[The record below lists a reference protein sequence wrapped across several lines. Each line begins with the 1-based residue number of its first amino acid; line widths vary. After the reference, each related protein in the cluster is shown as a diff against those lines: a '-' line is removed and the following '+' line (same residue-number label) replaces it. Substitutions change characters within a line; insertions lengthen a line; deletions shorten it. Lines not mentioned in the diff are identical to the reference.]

1 MRTKLSLFAFLSIL
15 SFDCF
20 SVDFT
25 SSCPIPVN
33 QSWKP
38 VSTHVLWGA
47 GNWGALYCDGD
58 GYGTLLSYYPE
69 GGNVYLDSYS
79 HNSLPCASGTSL
91 NSKQV
96 CSAPTGLHV
105 NDGNPTAC
113 KNAGGY
119 YLKDTT
125 CNSGNEAIKKV
136 LSDPNVVIGAG
147 LMFNGL
153 LWTTAGLATI
163 PLGGGGS
170 LGVRLGVHAM
180 VAGLGSIL
188 VGLDGKIAFSSP
200 DPSAPSATVT
210 TPEGMKVKLI
220 DNPDGTTSVVKSDPT
235 TGKATDITQISQA
248 TKDAFNKAMAEMPSS
263 PYVSQLKATTSDQPI
278 ANTTPPSVTL
288 AGTSQTTIDYATNT
302 ATTVTNTPQSTVEN
316 PSTTTSTAPII
327 TSQNSDGTVTTT
339 KMDPTG
345 QFVDS
350 WTVTGANGGFIT
362 YTVQPEPTGTGT
374 TGTGT
379 SGTGTT
385 GSSGGSSASDN
396 TAEKII
402 NAQMP
407 GYNFGTSGDFTNP
420 DKSVVSG
427 MASDITTMFTNIQ
440 GQLDSARSTFDS
452 TKAMLNGS
460 WKAPVFPAGSCGD
473 SMSFNFH
480 GRNVDFCPPVMNFTS
495 QYSPLFSSV
504 TSIAGTGLAI
514 SIFLGGF

>member
-1 MRTKLSLFAFLSIL
+1 MKTKLSLFAFLLIPIL
-15 SFDCF
+15 SSAHVCVLPTGYSFWIFLGQNVWSLGGVPANSPSSCF
-20 SVDFT
+20 AGWDGRATRFSNSDYT
-25 SSCPIPVN
+25 SSTRVE
-33 QSWKP
+33 
-38 VSTHVLWGA
+38 
-47 GNWGALYCDGD
+47 
-58 GYGTLLSYYPE
+58 SYYDAVGSCPS
-69 GGNVYLDSYS
+69 GQSPDS
-79 HNSLPCASGTSL
+79 
-91 NSKQV
+91 SKV
-96 CSAPTGLHV
+96 CSSPTGLHA
-105 NDGNPTAC
+105 NDGNPTGC
-113 KNAGGY
+113 KSAGGY

-125 CNSGNEAIKKV
+125 CNTGNEAIKKV
-136 LSDPNVVIGAG
+136 LSDPKVVIGAG

-153 LWTTAGLATI
+153 LWTAAGLATI

-170 LGVRLGVHAM
+170 LGVGIGINAM
-180 VAGLGSIL
+180 VGGLGTLL

-210 TPEGMKVKLI
+210 TPEGIKVKLI
-220 DNPDGTTSVVKSDPT
+220 DNPNGTSSVVKSDPN
-235 TGKATDITQISQA
+235 TGKVTDITQISQA